1 MGHPR
6 HHLYIHGKTSVTK
19 DALLKDFDKV
29 FARME
34 LYKLKWAQSEQL
46 ELHNNNLLQKEED
59 LDQISA
65 RIWF

>member
-34 LYKLKWAQSEQL
+34 LYKLK
-46 ELHNNNLLQKEED
+46 
-59 LDQISA
+59 
-65 RIWF
+65 